1 MAYDPALADRI
12 RELIAAREDRVDEKT
27 MFGGLAFMVNDK
39 ICVTTRD
46 DRILVRLSPQD
57 YEIEVHGEGCR
68 PMIHSGRE
76 MKGFIFVTGP
86 SIQTTTGLRRW
97 VNMALDY
104 NAEAKATPKAP
115 KTPRKKATRKK

>member
-1 MAYDPALADRI
+1 MAFDPALADRI
-12 RELIAAREDRVDEKT
+12 RELIATREDEVEEKK

-46 DRILVRLSPQD
+46 DRILVRLSPRD
-57 YEIEVHGEGCR
+57 YEIEVHGEGCS
-68 PMIHSGRE
+68 PMIHGGRE

-86 SIQTTTGLRRW
+86 SIKSTAGLRRW

-104 NAEAKATPKAP
+104 NAEARETALRAPVRKAS
-115 KTPRKKATRKK
+115 RKR

>member
-12 RELIAAREDRVDEKT
+12 RELIAAREDRVEEKK
-27 MFGGLAFMVNDK
+27 MFGGLAFLVKDK

-46 DRILVRLSPQD
+46 DRIMVRLSPHD

-68 PMIHSGRE
+68 PMVRNGRE
-76 MKGFIFVTGP
+76 VKGFIFVTGP
-86 SIQTTTGLRRW
+86 SILTTAGLRRW

-104 NAEAKATPKAP
+104 NAEAKPPVKKAAP
-115 KTPRKKATRKK
+115 RAPARKK